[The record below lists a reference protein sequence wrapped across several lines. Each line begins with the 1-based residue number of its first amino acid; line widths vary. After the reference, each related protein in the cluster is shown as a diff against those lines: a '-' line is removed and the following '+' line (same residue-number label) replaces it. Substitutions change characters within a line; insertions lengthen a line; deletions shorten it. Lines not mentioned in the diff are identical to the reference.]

1 MTGTWSD
8 PMQTAAGSLRSFSY
22 RKTSI
27 DRALRRWIQPI
38 SHLIAAFFMLA
49 GPAAMLT
56 PAIADGVGP
65 LSIAKTGHFF
75 AGGKYVETKD
85 GPVLA
90 GQAYVEY
97 YIPTNQTHPY
107 PIVMIEGCCLAGAGY
122 MGTPD
127 GRDGWG
133 QYFLSKGYAIYIMDQ
148 VGRGRSPYVE
158 AVYGP
163 KIMRSPKFVERD
175 FIAYEKY
182 NLYPQAKLH
191 TQWPGPGTVGDPV
204 FDQFMAETL
213 PMIGD
218 SKLREAVNRDATIA
232 LLDKIG
238 PAILM
243 PHSQSAAPVW
253 LVADARPQ
261 LVKALLMVEAGT
273 SLFYEVKLV
282 GAPEW
287 FKDGGLSKPFGVTY
301 APITYDPPVKS
312 VEDFGLVR
320 QEKPDAPDLP
330 RCWQQK
336 EPAHKL
342 INIKN
347 IPTLQMSA
355 EASFGAPTAHCNA
368 AFLKSAGVPVDFIRL
383 ADIGIHGNGHFL
395 MLEKNNMEI
404 AAVIADWL
412 NKHVTPAEA
421 AAGQK
426 TTRP

>member
-1 MTGTWSD
+1 M
-8 PMQTAAGSLRSFSY
+8 MQ
-22 RKTSI
+22 
-27 DRALRRWIQPI
+27 
-38 SHLIAAFFMLA
+38 AAFRKFLSIPCIHERTRRFVVA
-49 GPAAMLT
+49 FLIVACGGVALT
-56 PAIADGVGP
+56 PARADGVGP

-75 AGGKYVETKD
+75 VGGRYLDTKD

-97 YIPTNQTHPY
+97 YIPTNRTHPY

-133 QYFLSKGYAIYIMDQ
+133 QYFLSKGYAVYIMDQ
-148 VGRGRSPYVE
+148 VGRGRSPYVD

-163 KIMRSPKFVERD
+163 KSVRSPKAVERD

-182 NLYPQAKLH
+182 NLFPQAKLH
-191 TQWPGPGTVGDPV
+191 TQWPGSGTVGDPT

-213 PMIGD
+213 PMIAD
-218 SKLREAVNRDATIA
+218 AKVREAVNRDATIA
-232 LLDKIG
+232 LLDQIG

-282 GAPEW
+282 GSPNW
-287 FKDGGLSKPFGVTY
+287 FEDGPLSKPFGVTY
-301 APITYDPPVKS
+301 APITYDPPVNG

-320 QEKPDAPDLP
+320 QEKSDAPELA
-330 RCWQQK
+330 RCWRQK

-342 INIKN
+342 INLKN

-368 AFLKSAGVPVDFIRL
+368 SFLKQAGVAVDFVRL
-383 ADIGIHGNGHFL
+383 ADVGIRGNGHFL
-395 MLEKNNMEI
+395 MLEKNNLEI

-412 NKHVTPAEA
+412 DRRVT
-421 AAGQK
+421 AGERTAGEK
-426 TTRP
+426 TAR